1 MTLLSSSEEENHG
14 QVRVTLEFYST
25 NNLKYSM
32 SMQKKKKKAKKMQ
45 YICKAI
51 INPKSSN
58 CYDAFS
64 SPIQLVI
71 S

>member
-32 SMQKKKKKAKKMQ
+32 SMQKEKKDAEKKKMQ
-45 YICKAI
+45 KKI
-51 INPKSSN
+51 INTFVK
-58 CYDAFS
+58 
-64 SPIQLVI
+64 QL
-71 S
+71 